1 MIRKSIIIL
10 TGLQLIISATGSAAE
25 HKRDLTLA
33 EAARKAHT
41 VAILGFPTR
50 GLEEASKHGRVSL
63 VAVPEF
69 QPLEAGASS
78 LTENV
83 EPAEVAAKAPADE
96 PLPVLYLDKD
106 KVSSAFE
113 RGAVLLGVEPGRN
126 YQVHASRRNRPGR
139 SEVHALDTDIMYVL
153 SGTATFVTG
162 GTVVD
167 GKTTAPNEIRGTA
180 IRNGQPHRLVPGD
193 IIIIPRGTPHWFQQ
207 VDAPFTYYVVKV
219 R

>member
-1 MIRKSIIIL
+1 MIRKSTIIL
-10 TGLQLIISATGSAAE
+10 TGLLLIISATGSAAE

-33 EAARKAHT
+33 DATRKAHT
-41 VAILGFPTR
+41 AAILGFLTP
-50 GLEEASKHGRVSL
+50 GLEEAIRNGRLSL
-63 VAVPEF
+63 VVVPEV
-69 QPLEAGASS
+69 QPLVAGASS
-78 LTENV
+78 STEDV
-83 EPAEVAAKAPADE
+83 EPAEVFAKALPDE
-96 PLPVLYLDKD
+96 PLPVLYIDKD
-106 KVSSAFE
+106 KVTSAFE

-126 YQVHASRRNRPGR
+126 YQVHASRRTRPGR
-139 SEVHALDTDIMYVL
+139 AELHALDTDIMYVL

>member
-1 MIRKSIIIL
+1 MWSRQKL
-10 TGLQLIISATGSAAE
+10 P
-25 HKRDLTLA
+25 
-33 EAARKAHT
+33 RKA
-41 VAILGFPTR
+41 LP
-50 GLEEASKHGRVSL
+50 
-63 VAVPEF
+63 
-69 QPLEAGASS
+69 
-78 LTENV
+78 
-83 EPAEVAAKAPADE
+83 DE

-106 KVSSAFE
+106 KVTSAFE

-126 YQVHASRRNRPGR
+126 YQVHASRRTRPGR
-139 SEVHALDTDIMYVL
+139 AELHALDTDIMYVL

-167 GKTTAPNEIRGTA
+167 GKTTAPNEIRGAA

-193 IIIIPRGTPHWFQQ
+193 IIIIPHGTPHWFQQ